1 MAKPG
6 KAAKKRRGRSPKV
19 RAISELERLF
29 QDGDGLVFFDNK
41 GLTVEEATELR
52 ALLRKEGATMKVAK
66 NTFIK
71 RAMATAGI
79 EMNGLED
86 KLTGPTVV
94 AFGLK
99 DAVSP
104 AKVLSKYAED
114 HGERFEIK
122 AGLLGGE
129 ILDAKGVDALSK
141 MPSREELLGRMLGSM
156 QAPAQ
161 NVVYALNQTVSK
173 VVYAVSALQRKL
185 EEGDAA

>member
-19 RAISELERLF
+19 RVISELERLF
-29 QDGDGLVFFDNK
+29 RDGDGLVFFDNK

-52 ALLRKEGATMKVAK
+52 GLLRAQGATMKVAK

-71 RAMATAGI
+71 RAMTSAGVALD
-79 EMNGLED
+79 GLED

-94 AFGLK
+94 AFGLQ

-104 AKVLSKYAED
+104 AKVLCKYAED
-114 HGERFEIK
+114 HGEHLAIK

-129 ILDAKGVDALSK
+129 VLNVKGVEALSK
-141 MPSREELLGRMLGSM
+141 LPSREELLGRFLGSL

-161 NVVYALNQTVSK
+161 NLVYALNQTVSK
-173 VVYAVSALQRKL
+173 VVYAVSAYQRKL
-185 EEGDAA
+185 EGSDAA